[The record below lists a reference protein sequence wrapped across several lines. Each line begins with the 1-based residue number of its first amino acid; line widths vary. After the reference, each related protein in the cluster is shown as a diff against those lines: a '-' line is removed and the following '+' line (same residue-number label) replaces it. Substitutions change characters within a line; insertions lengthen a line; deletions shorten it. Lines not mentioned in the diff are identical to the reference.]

1 MRFLRRVHSVTL
13 RDKVLS
19 CEVLKTLNV
28 EPLLQVESYVWLSA
42 TMIWLFDQNVPGEIG
57 ARHVLLATPKGTRPI
72 GRPRTRVAWLHLRPC
87 LVQTWDNRNRQSY
100 STTTDH
106 PLCNCNRLN
115 WQKMKC
121 NQWILSRLNLEIFTL
136 RHCATNCGVG
146 GRVPPLS
153 SVFMLTSQGRPFASS
168 CASSGK
174 HSAWCLNIAPQTSLL
189 AIRSNAVS
197 SPEVPNHSLAMN
209 PFSIPTD
216 EHVPLHHFDRW
227 TCTPTISYDK
237 IFCHDYSRIYLTIS
251 NIMIFENNIRWY
263 IYKYLEMNNM

>member
-1 MRFLRRVHSVTL
+1 LLVFKSVLVLILTYGHERWVMTERILSKVEAAEMRFLRRVHSVTL

-106 PLCNCNRLN
+106 PLCNCNRL
-115 WQKMKC
+115 
-121 NQWILSRLNLEIFTL
+121 
-136 RHCATNCGVG
+136 
-146 GRVPPLS
+146 
-153 SVFMLTSQGRPFASS
+153 
-168 CASSGK
+168 
-174 HSAWCLNIAPQTSLL
+174 
-189 AIRSNAVS
+189 
-197 SPEVPNHSLAMN
+197 
-209 PFSIPTD
+209 
-216 EHVPLHHFDRW
+216 
-227 TCTPTISYDK
+227 
-237 IFCHDYSRIYLTIS
+237 
-251 NIMIFENNIRWY
+251 
-263 IYKYLEMNNM
+263 